1 MATILSSSSLTDEQ
15 STSPVVHT
23 PILGESPTPNN
34 DPSSSLTDEP
44 STPPVDNT
52 SILEESPT
60 TNNGQSPSPLLKKKK
75 KDAFIVTV
83 LKEDITKTAIVDD
96 IHNEDEQLDAE
107 QEEEEEEMDEEYIA
121 DKLYHLET
129 GFKKSKSMTS
139 PAQRGDTLALSTVQE
154 LKLIHKPLTENFHVL
169 EVEPSPETL
178 IKALY
183 TLVELSAEE
192 TTELIQ
198 DWAIVYHVL
207 LDLCNAILSHHAS
220 STQYK
225 SPSVGRMSFLKKDHF
240 SQSTAST
247 RPTSPSI
254 SPEILQSQKEVASS
268 WAAQMR
274 TFEQLARA
282 FAHFANK
289 FVQFSYLS
297 ETTAIANFYHDQ
309 IAPVFSRA
317 QDEFMHAKAL
327 SQLNAHIDYTH
338 LHKRLPKENALTTAE
353 ERKANVAAPLFTRQ
367 HIGTRRLLYD
377 GELTEFVAP
386 TYGNSKKKA
395 AAIVV
400 PKEYHLIVTTDFV
413 YLCQV
418 VQAGPPPSKKGF
430 ASQVKGFLSQAGRQK
445 MLRLLHEP
453 VAVNDCQISST
464 PDVTQIQRYMVMVC
478 FYNQTSYILKAE
490 TGKERDAWVQVAREL
505 RIEQPKP
512 SDACREQDDNETI
525 ERSISSTTINGEN
538 SKHKGPSLFK
548 RLKSL
553 RRSAGNL
560 PEAGFHSPEIH
571 PDQVTYTEEDEH
583 ARRMQLGQPSLWEVR
598 RLPADLGV
606 IPPLEHPIPFRRD
619 NLYDT
624 NVKIFDMTTGKVAP
638 GEFGM
643 GIEDRAA
650 YHRDG
655 CALFAVLRPPR
666 LIKPEDVDKNREDF
680 ILVGKRTI
688 NGRDYCAEPPYITD
702 FYARSWLHPNMRIE
716 FDIEAGSVVIANMY
730 RILCSSPKMVRQFET
745 YYKYLMSEAKIS
757 PDNTFLSMDYRSYP
771 LRISKK
777 AQKTDPTS
785 TGITSLTASKC
796 PLHPSGSTLA
806 LGGHRRAFN
815 DMGEC
820 NIEFRRM
827 SNAEEAIS
835 VGFWN
840 PATKRDMAVGVL
852 MVRSSTVRT
861 CSAMGLNT
869 LLNYSVNRC
878 VQRSSPTELMFTL
891 LQTDVQTTPGF
902 RKGQRVIRKTE
913 GPTSLDEY
921 KIEGTR
927 ESLNELEDFVRS
939 RIGTDC
945 KAREYRET
953 LQMVKVAFHENVI
966 DTCDVEEEN
975 EEKPQW
981 TNGQVV
987 EPSEDDLVYG
997 QRVEGYLET
1006 LHEVP
1011 EEEEEKDLSAGPSGA
1026 VDEEVEQ
1033 LEEEEEEEEKDLSTG
1048 PFFAV
1053 DDEEVEQPEDE
1064 QENGISAGPSGA
1076 MDDEEVGQLEEEQE
1090 EKEISARPSGA
1101 FDEEGEQLE
1110 EEKEEEEEKDL
1121 SAGAF
1126 GAVDDGEEQREE
1138 EDILAGSSGA
1148 VDAEEVEQPEE
1159 EEEEEE
1165 KDISVGLSDAVDS
1178 EDVEQPGEEEE
1189 NDILAGPSDAVD
1201 DEEVKQ
1207 LEGVEEDEVE
1217 EEEEEEEEESDLA
1230 SSTATFRPKTMQAL
1244 LAMEKQHQEAAAK
1257 ESELD
1262 TAIQSLFLELD
1273 STSFSDL
1280 ASDGS
1285 LSAYLSSDEDQ
1296 QQEEQQDMSAPSVA
1310 DLAKF
1315 WAKTTSAVVRSPSVS
1330 PITSSKSWAKLT
1342 SSIAVVRSPSIS
1354 SIVSSASQHFKVAE
1368 PSTDASV
1375 IVESSDLIASAA
1387 LVSPTP
1393 APIPTPD
1400 LTPAPAP
1407 APAPA
1412 LVTAPAGSE
1421 LEARMSTVLA
1431 MVSTSSLAQAA
1442 ETASAQNNAS
1452 GVIQATRYL
1461 PKSRPVEDDRN
1472 EVETGVNVEQL
1483 RPVADLKKRWEEMHR
1498 LGI

>member
-1 MATILSSSSLTDEQ
+1 MATILSSSSLTDEP
-15 STSPVVHT
+15 STSPADNT
-23 PILGESPTPNN
+23 PILRGSPTPSNGL
-34 DPSSSLTDEP
+34 SSSLTDEP

-52 SILEESPT
+52 RILGESPT
-60 TNNGQSPSPLLKKKK
+60 TNNGPSPSLLLKKKK

-83 LKEDITKTAIVDD
+83 LKEDITKTVIVDD
-96 IHNEDEQLDAE
+96 IHNEDEQVDEE

-121 DKLYHLET
+121 DKLFHLET
-129 GFKKSKSMTS
+129 GFKKSKSMPE
-139 PAQRGDTLALSTVQE
+139 PAQRGDTLTLSTVQE
-154 LKLIHKPLTENFHVL
+154 LKLIHKPLTENFHMLVHQLLHMRSAAYAVHSEDLSYLDTVVSKCERVFSSHKAFGKVL

-198 DWAIVYHVL
+198 DWAIVYHIL
-207 LDLCNAILSHHAS
+207 LDLCNSILSHHTS

-240 SQSTAST
+240 SQSTASAH
-247 RPTSPSI
+247 PTSPGI

-297 ETTAIANFYHDQ
+297 ETTAIAGFYHDQ
-309 IAPVFSRA
+309 IAPVFSCA
-317 QDEFMHAKAL
+317 QEEFMHAKAL

-353 ERKANVAAPLFTRQ
+353 ERKANVAGPLFTRQ
-367 HIGTRRLLYD
+367 HIGARRLLYD

-386 TYGNSKKKA
+386 TYGNSKKKV

-430 ASQVKGFLSQAGRQK
+430 ASQVRGFISQVGRHKQ
-445 MLRLLHEP
+445 LRLIHEP
-453 VAVNDCQISST
+453 VAVNDY
-464 PDVTQIQRYMVMVC
+464 VTEIQRYMVMVC

-490 TGKERDAWVQVAREL
+490 TGKERDAWVQIAREL

-512 SDACREQDDNETI
+512 SDACREQDENETI
-525 ERSISSTTINGEN
+525 ERSISSTTIN
-538 SKHKGPSLFK
+538 
-548 RLKSL
+548 
-553 RRSAGNL
+553 
-560 PEAGFHSPEIH
+560 
-571 PDQVTYTEEDEH
+571 EH

-666 LIKPEDVDKNREDF
+666 LVKPEDVDKNREDF

-716 FDIEAGSVVIANMY
+716 FDTEAGSVVVANMY
-730 RILCSSPKMVRQFET
+730 RIMCSSPKMVRQFET

-777 AQKTDPTS
+777 TQKTDISS
-785 TGITSLTASKC
+785 TGITSVFTASKS
-796 PLHPSGSTLA
+796 PLHPLGSTLA

-861 CSAMGLNT
+861 CSTMGLNT
-869 LLNYSVNRC
+869 LLNYSVNKC

-966 DTCDVEEEN
+966 DTCDVEEEK

-1011 EEEEEKDLSAGPSGA
+1011 EEEEEKNLSAGPSGA

-1033 LEEEEEEEEKDLSTG
+1033 LEEEEQEEEENDLSAV
-1048 PFFAV
+1048 PFGAV
-1053 DDEEVEQPEDE
+1053 DDEEVEQPEEEKEKD
-1064 QENGISAGPSGA
+1064 ISAGPSGA
-1076 MDDEEVGQLEEEQE
+1076 
-1090 EKEISARPSGA
+1090 
-1101 FDEEGEQLE
+1101 
-1110 EEKEEEEEKDL
+1110 
-1121 SAGAF
+1121 
-1126 GAVDDGEEQREE
+1126 VDD
-1138 EDILAGSSGA
+1138 
-1148 VDAEEVEQPEE
+1148 VEVEKI

-1165 KDISVGLSDAVDS
+1165 KDISARPSGAVDEEVEQLEEEEEEENDFSAGPFGAVEDEEVEQPEEDEEEEEKDISAGPSDAVDS
-1178 EDVEQPGEEEE
+1178 EEVEQLEEEE
-1189 NDILAGPSDAVD
+1189 KDISARTFGAVGEEIEQLEEEEEKDLPARPSDAVD
-1201 DEEVKQ
+1201 DEEVEK
-1207 LEGVEEDEVE
+1207 LEEEKEEEKDISARPSGAVDEEEVEEDEVKE
-1217 EEEEEEEEESDLA
+1217 EEEEEEDLA
-1230 SSTATFRPKTMQAL
+1230 SSTATFRPKTLQAL

-1262 TAIQSLFLELD
+1262 TAIQSGFLQLD

-1285 LSAYLSSDEDQ
+1285 LSAYISSDEDR
-1296 QQEEQQDMSAPSVA
+1296 QQEEQQD
-1310 DLAKF
+1310 
-1315 WAKTTSAVVRSPSVS
+1315 
-1330 PITSSKSWAKLT
+1330 
-1342 SSIAVVRSPSIS
+1342 
-1354 SIVSSASQHFKVAE
+1354 
-1368 PSTDASV
+1368 
-1375 IVESSDLIASAA
+1375 
-1387 LVSPTP
+1387 
-1393 APIPTPD
+1393 
-1400 LTPAPAP
+1400 
-1407 APAPA
+1407 
-1412 LVTAPAGSE
+1412 
-1421 LEARMSTVLA
+1421 
-1431 MVSTSSLAQAA
+1431 
-1442 ETASAQNNAS
+1442 
-1452 GVIQATRYL
+1452 
-1461 PKSRPVEDDRN
+1461 
-1472 EVETGVNVEQL
+1472 
-1483 RPVADLKKRWEEMHR
+1483 
-1498 LGI
+1498 